1 MVQILFYFIERPLY
15 KVKSS
20 GRIVLRQRKM
30 LPGGSQQQAAYPAVP
45 DTFLSEKA
53 CLFLVVK
60 EIPGCYNKEEK
71 SELRTG
77 SGKMKEVF

>member
-1 MVQILFYFIERPLY
+1 MGESQGLPRR
-15 KVKSS
+15 S
-20 GRIVLRQRKM
+20 GGTAAEKKM
-30 LPGGSQQQAAYPAVP
+30 LPGVSQQQAAYPAVP

>member
-1 MVQILFYFIERPLY
+1 
-15 KVKSS
+15 
-20 GRIVLRQRKM
+20 M
-30 LPGGSQQQAAYPAVP
+30 LPGVSPPQAAYPAVP

-77 SGKMKEVF
+77 SGKKKEVF

>member
-30 LPGGSQQQAAYPAVP
+30 LPESVSSRRRIR
-45 DTFLSEKA
+45 L
-53 CLFLVVK
+53 CRILFYF
-60 EIPGCYNKEEK
+60 IGK
-71 SELRTG
+71 SVL
-77 SGKMKEVF
+77 